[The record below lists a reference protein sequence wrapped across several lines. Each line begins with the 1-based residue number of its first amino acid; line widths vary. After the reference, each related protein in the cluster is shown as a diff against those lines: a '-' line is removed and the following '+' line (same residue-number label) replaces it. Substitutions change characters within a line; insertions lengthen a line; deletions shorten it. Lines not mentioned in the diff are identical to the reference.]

1 MNAMEFRL
9 AVMTLAQRHRF
20 SETSGLRT
28 AKRNKAVGGNKNS
41 RHLLGL
47 AVDVV
52 LDDMGKGP
60 REALIADARR
70 MGLVA
75 VYEGDHIHLQG

>member
-1 MNAMEFRL
+1 MNILEFKL
-9 AVMTLAQRHRF
+9 AVVTLGLRHRF

-28 AKRNKAVGGNKNS
+28 KRRNQKVGGDSNS
-41 RHLLGL
+41 RHLLGM

-52 LDDMGKGP
+52 LDSNSKGP
-60 REALIADARR
+60 REALITDARR

>member
-1 MNAMEFRL
+1 MNIMEFKL
-9 AVMTLAQRHRF
+9 AVVTLGQRHRF

-28 AKRNKAVGGNKNS
+28 AKRNKQVGGNPNS
-41 RHLLGL
+41 RHLLGM

-52 LDDMGKGP
+52 LDENHKGP
-60 REALIADARR
+60 REALITDARR